1 MIGELLGPTLR
12 DFDLVGLG
20 GAKNLMHLELLGTRG
35 TRVCVCVCVR
45 DIRVVCIGGDVYLDS
60 YVMKPNARTE
70 HFQITIHS
78 EKWVL
83 LSDIILYLCKPP
95 SD

>member
-1 MIGELLGPTLR
+1 MIRELLGPTLR
-12 DFDLVGLG
+12 DFDSVGLG

-35 TRVCVCVCVR
+35 VCVCVCVR

-60 YVMKPNARTE
+60 DVMKPNARTE
-70 HFQITIHS
+70 HFQLTVHS

-83 LSDIILYLCKPP
+83 LSDIISLQTTIRL
-95 SD
+95 D